1 MNTALKN
8 LHNQLNNSTGDASTL
23 SKKLREEQERN
34 QSYTEKMNGLHD
46 NIEEMNKKMQQHQER
61 YGHYLKLIAANEP
74 DVIITN

>member
-1 MNTALKN
+1 MKN

-34 QSYTEKMNGLHD
+34 QSYSEKMNGLHD
-46 NIEEMNKKMQQHQER
+46 SIEEMNRKMQQHQER

-74 DVIITN
+74 DVIITNER